1 MVLCNYFKSFDGYE
15 VTYSTA
21 NEVKIIFHFNNWLSI
36 KASYEI
42 VPF

>member
-21 NEVKIIFHFNNWLSI
+21 NEVKKYYILITGYL
-36 KASYEI
+36 
-42 VPF
+42 